1 MNRPRTALLLSA
13 TVLIC
18 ITFNLCKWRNSN
30 MLGYDTAYYYLYLPA
45 KFIYN
50 DLGKLAFYPTIIN
63 KYSISG
69 RNHAYELYPQAE
81 TGRLL
86 NKYAVGVS
94 ICEFPLFLIA
104 HWYSSVTGNYDADGY
119 STPYRISIVFS
130 VLLWVMTGLYFLMK
144 FLSLYFNDTITAV
157 TLILILFGTNLYFY
171 TVMTIGMSH
180 PFSFAL
186 FCILLYLTNRAY
198 VTGHSRFIVLTGLVL
213 GLITILRPTNLLVA
227 LIPILWP
234 YSPNEDYPNKV
245 TFLRQKAPALALGL
259 ALFFS
264 VVLIQFSY
272 IKYMSGS
279 WLHFSYEEEGFNFLS
294 PQIINGLF
302 SYRKGW
308 FIYTP
313 LALAAVI
320 GLIPLAKIYRK
331 LALLISVY
339 LGLTVYLVFS
349 WHAWSY
355 GGSFGCRPMI
365 ESLAILA
372 LPLGALL
379 QEAFRRFGKPAKIGI
394 SALISACVVLNVFQ
408 SYQIMYS
415 IIPWDNNNKAYYWRT
430 FGKLKV
436 TEADK
441 RLLE

>member
-1 MNRPRTALLLSA
+1 MNRSRIALLVSA
-13 TVLIC
+13 IILIC
-18 ITFNLCKWRNSN
+18 ITFNLCKWRDSN

-45 KFIYN
+45 TVIYK
-50 DLGKLAFYPTIIN
+50 DPAKLAFYPAIVN
-63 KYSISG
+63 KYNISG
-69 RNHAYELYPQAE
+69 RNHTYELYPQAT

-104 HWYSSVTGNYDADGY
+104 HWYAGITHAYDADGY
-119 STPYRISIVFS
+119 SLPYRMAIVFS
-130 VLLWVMTGLYFLMK
+130 VLLWVMAGLYFLMK
-144 FLSLYFNDTITAV
+144 FLSAYFNDTITAI
-157 TLILILFGTNLYFY
+157 TLLLLLFGTNLYFY

-186 FCILLYLTNRAY
+186 CCMLLYFTDRTYTA
-198 VTGHSRFIVLTGLVL
+198 GRPRFIVLTGLIL
-213 GLITILRPTNLLVA
+213 GLIAIIRPTNILMA
-227 LIPILWP
+227 LIPLLWP
-234 YSPNEDYPNKV
+234 YKENDKYKNKAA
-245 TFLRQKAPALALGL
+245 FLRQQIPALAVSLI
-259 ALFFS
+259 LFIS
-264 VVLIQFSY
+264 VVFVQLAY
-272 IKYMSGS
+272 LKYMSGS
-279 WLHFSYEEEGFNFLS
+279 WFHFSYEEEGFNFYS

-313 LALAAVI
+313 LALAAVSGI
-320 GLIPLAKIYRK
+320 IPLAKKHRQM
-331 LALLISVY
+331 AVLISVY
-339 LGLTVYLVFS
+339 LGLTLYLVFS

-379 QEAFRRFGKPAKIGI
+379 HVVYHQRSKLLRTGFSVLVIAF
-394 SALISACVVLNVFQ
+394 VLLNAFQ

-415 IIPWDNNNKAYYWRT
+415 IIPWDNNNGAYYWRT
-430 FGKLKV
+430 FGKLEV
-436 TEADK
+436 TAADK
-441 RLLE
+441 KLLQ